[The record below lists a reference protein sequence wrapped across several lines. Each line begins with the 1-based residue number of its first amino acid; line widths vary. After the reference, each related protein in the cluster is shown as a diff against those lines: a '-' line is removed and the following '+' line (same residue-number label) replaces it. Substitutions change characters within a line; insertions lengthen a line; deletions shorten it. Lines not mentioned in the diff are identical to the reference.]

1 MLRLKHW
8 QDAVNAV
15 LGAWLVL
22 SPWAIGYAGETAA
35 MVNAV
40 VIGLGLI
47 AAALG
52 ATVRRIDRPRL
63 TAFVPGARCANH
75 RRAPRP
81 CLAVATALVRRA

>member
-1 MLRLKHW
+1 MPPAPREQAPGQQVELHSAPPAGGKGHVATEAW

-35 MVNAV
+35 MINAV

-52 ATVRRIDRPRL
+52 ARPCGAL
-63 TAFVPGARCANH
+63 TARE
-75 RRAPRP
+75 
-81 CLAVATALVRRA
+81 